1 MISQWENAVKQ
12 QEAQKSKRRYTLKNW
27 CEYWLVFVDVMNL
40 RKTQMERSWVVLI
53 AIMED
58 RIMMMNG
65 VNLQE
70 RMLNN
75 HRNEI
80 LTLDNLFANNFY

>member
-1 MISQWENAVKQ
+1 MACFCGCDEFK
-12 QEAQKSKRRYTLKNW
+12 KNPDGKIMG
-27 CEYWLVFVDVMNL
+27 CVIV
-40 RKTQMERSWVVLI
+40 
-53 AIMED
+53 IMED
-58 RIMMMNG
+58 KIMIMNG